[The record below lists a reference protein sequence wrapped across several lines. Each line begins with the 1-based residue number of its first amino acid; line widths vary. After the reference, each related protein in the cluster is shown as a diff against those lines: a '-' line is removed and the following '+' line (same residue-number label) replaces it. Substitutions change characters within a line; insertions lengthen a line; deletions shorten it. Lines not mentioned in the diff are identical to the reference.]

1 MLIVKLTKFLH
12 AMGILLSMEVVQIN
26 GPQQL
31 YWKKEGD
38 EFFPAMNY
46 GKLKKWN
53 HFQEVLKYMQFSF
66 DKEEDQ
72 EILDFVEA
80 LNKQFQNSV
89 TPGSYLTLDKSM
101 IKSLNRSLLKGKI
114 KIVCKLHPIMTEIKN
129 LSNAASN
136 MPSFSNAFLPW
147 CSLPNLTYSTMNSR
161 GQLTR
166 P

>member
-12 AMGILLSMEVVQIN
+12 AVGILLSMDVVQIN

-31 YWKKEGD
+31 YWKKEGN
-38 EFFPAMNY
+38 ELFPAMKY

-80 LNKQFQNSV
+80 LNKQFQNSL
-89 TPGSYLTLDKSM
+89 TPGSYLTLDK
-101 IKSLNRSLLKGKI
+101 
-114 KIVCKLHPIMTEIKN
+114 
-129 LSNAASN
+129 
-136 MPSFSNAFLPW
+136 
-147 CSLPNLTYSTMNSR
+147 
-161 GQLTR
+161 
-166 P
+166 